1 MLKGDSLPL
10 QGVRGREHLP
20 APAHQEHLQGVRG
33 REDVPAPAPE
43 EPLECREEADKSM
56 PAGLEEP
63 EPEVQ
68 VSPKFKL

>member
-33 REDVPAPAPE
+33 ELILYLHDTSVTS
-43 EPLECREEADKSM
+43 EAVRTQ
-56 PAGLEEP
+56 E
-63 EPEVQ
+63 
-68 VSPKFKL
+68 